1 MIARVLLADDDEM
14 VLRAIGNS
22 LSRAGFEV
30 IAVDD
35 GAPAIAMA
43 DKTLFSFIIA
53 DLNMRTIGGVEV
65 IRHYKRKFGIGVC
78 CVILSGDDDAASNAN
93 CYLAG
98 ADDVIVKPTLPSE
111 LRRRLLSAELALRGT
126 AA

>member
-14 VLRAIGNS
+14 VRRALGNC

-43 DKTLFSFIIA
+43 DKSLFEFIIA
-53 DLNMRTIGGVEV
+53 DLNMKTVGGAEV
-65 IRHYKRKFGIGVC
+65 IRYYKDRYGIRIC
-78 CVILSGDDDAASNAN
+78 CIVLSGDDDPRISAS
-93 CYLAG
+93 CYRAG
-98 ADDVIVKPTLPSE
+98 ADDVIAKPITPSE
-111 LRRRLLSAELALRGT
+111 LRRRLLSAARALRGK

>member
-14 VLRAIGNS
+14 VRRALGKG
-22 LSRAGFEV
+22 LSRAGFDV

-43 DKTLFSFIIA
+43 ENTLFDFIIA
-53 DLNMRTIGGVEV
+53 DLNMKTIGGVEV
-65 IRHYKRKFGIGVC
+65 INYYKHKYGIGIC
-78 CVILSGDDDAASNAN
+78 CIVLSGDDDALIAAS
-93 CYLAG
+93 CYRAG
-98 ADDVIVKPTLPSE
+98 ADDVIAKPTTPSE
-111 LRRRLLSAELALRGT
+111 LRTRLLSAALALRGR